1 MKIKKKYFKNN
12 LDDLNK
18 AYLSVPYIIDKNFE
32 RIDYFIL
39 TIYSYEHSQK
49 IYELVLIDSGNDDS
63 YIDEFNKTITPEQ
76 RLRD

>member
-1 MKIKKKYFKNN
+1 MKKKYFKNN

-39 TIYSYEHSQK
+39 TFIVMNILKKYM
-49 IYELVLIDSGNDDS
+49 N
-63 YIDEFNKTITPEQ
+63 
-76 RLRD
+76 